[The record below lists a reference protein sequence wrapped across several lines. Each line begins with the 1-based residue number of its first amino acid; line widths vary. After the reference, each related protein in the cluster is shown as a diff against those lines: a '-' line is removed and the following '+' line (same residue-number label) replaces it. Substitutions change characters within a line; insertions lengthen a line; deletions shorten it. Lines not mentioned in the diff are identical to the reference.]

1 MISLKDDVKQSTTGK
16 EYSTPKVKVYTTP
29 KLTEFGDLRDVSK
42 GTYAYSLE
50 EGVYQEM
57 NPPS

>member
-1 MISLKDDVKQSTTGK
+1 MASRKDDAGQGTSGK

-42 GTYAYSLE
+42 GTVAYSFE
-50 EGVYQEM
+50 EGFYREM
-57 NPPS
+57 NPTS

>member
-1 MISLKDDVKQSTTGK
+1 MSSNNDDVGQSTSGK

-42 GTYAYSLE
+42 GGYAYNFE
-50 EGVYQEM
+50 EGAYQEM

>member
-1 MISLKDDVKQSTTGK
+1 MDSRKDDAAQETSGK

-42 GTYAYSLE
+42 GAVAYQYE
-50 EGVYQEM
+50 EGAYMEM